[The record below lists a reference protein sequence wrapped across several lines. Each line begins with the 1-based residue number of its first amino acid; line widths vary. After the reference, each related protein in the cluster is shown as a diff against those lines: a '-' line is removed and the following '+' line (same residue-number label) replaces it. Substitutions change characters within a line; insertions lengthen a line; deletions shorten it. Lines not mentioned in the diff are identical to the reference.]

1 MKKIREKSRQ
11 IKFRYWAIL
20 FAIVVSVMC
29 GYLGDRSEAAQG
41 LTLSCDGYELNSATS
56 YQMKNKEIT
65 LILGSEEDPI
75 YADKD
80 KYEVRWSIETGQDIA
95 SIRK

>member
-41 LTLSCDGYELNSATS
+41 LTLSCDGYELNS
-56 YQMKNKEIT
+56 EI
-65 LILGSEEDPI
+65 GR
-75 YADKD
+75 AH
-80 KYEVRWSIETGQDIA
+80 V
-95 SIRK
+95 